1 MGRWAG
7 PLEPLEDLG
16 GLAIPGNLEDPRC
29 PGHLESLVT
38 LPILGHPG
46 LLVIPVH
53 LGNPQIPV
61 SLEALGLLG
70 DQLSPE
76 TLAFLVLLEILTILE
91 HLERPESLASLQLL
105 ELPEPP
111 DNLVPLVALESP
123 VFLEGPEIHHSLGI
137 LGLPELLASLE
148 VLDIRILQL
157 AQMLQL
163 TTILHQSQL
172 ILKGNRAC

>member
-1 MGRWAG
+1 
-7 PLEPLEDLG
+7 
-16 GLAIPGNLEDPRC
+16 
-29 PGHLESLVT
+29 
-38 LPILGHPG
+38 
-46 LLVIPVH
+46 
-53 LGNPQIPV
+53 V

-157 AQMLQL
+157 ARMLQL